1 MYRSSSLL
9 QQLIEAL
16 IKATLPLQSGLRAS
30 QTDYVFNPELS
41 PGYASNSREEKRLMH
56 HINSETLEY
65 FFLDFVK
72 FSILFSQSVKKQSYH
87 LHSFDSKDIASLL
100 SSSKTIS

>member
-1 MYRSSSLL
+1 MHRSSSLL

-30 QTDYVFNPELS
+30 QTVYVFNPELS

-56 HINSETLEY
+56 CINSETSEY
-65 FFLDFVK
+65 FFSGFCKICYSV
-72 FSILFSQSVKKQSYH
+72 QSVGKEAKLPSPQ
-87 LHSFDSKDIASLL
+87 F
-100 SSSKTIS
+100 